1 MKMII
6 QQGRIIDPSQQLDQV
21 TNIYISHG
29 HIVAV
34 GDQIP
39 TGFEPSDEVETLDAQ
54 GLWVLPGLV
63 DLQARLGEPGKHL
76 AGTIASE
83 TKAAVAGG
91 ITTLCCPP
99 DTQPV
104 TDTQAVTE
112 LIQRRARQAATAFVL
127 PLGALTKDLAGE
139 QLSNMNSLKAGGCVA
154 LSQANQPIQ
163 NPLVLK
169 NALNYAAS
177 QDLLVMLRCENQQ
190 LKNHGVAHSG
200 AVSTRLG
207 LNPIPRSAET
217 IALARDLI
225 LVAESG
231 VRAHFSQLSCA
242 ESVQMIAQA
251 KAQGLPVTCDV
262 AAHQLHLT
270 EMDLLEFSSLFHVC
284 PPLRSQDDQ
293 LALIAGVA
301 DGTIDAIVSDH
312 TPLNK
317 DHKLLPFG
325 ESTPGISALETL
337 LPLTLKLV
345 SQGQL
350 SLERAISTLTWQ
362 PANIINVMAGRL
374 SSGYSADLCLVDPEA
389 FWAFDPAQL
398 ISAGKN
404 SPFAGWR
411 FESVV
416 VTTLFQGRTVYQN
429 RAV

>member
-6 QQGRIIDPSQQLDQV
+6 QQGRVIDPSQQLDLI

-34 GDQIP
+34 GDSVP
-39 TGFEPSDEVETLDAQ
+39 TGFEASAEIDILDAQ

-76 AGTIASE
+76 AGNIASE

-127 PLGALTKDLAGE
+127 PLGALTKGLAGE

-169 NALNYAAS
+169 NALDYAAS

-270 EMDLLEFSSLFHVC
+270 EMDLLEFNSLFHVS

-337 LPLTLKLV
+337 LPLTFKLV
-345 SQGQL
+345 QNGQL
-350 SLERAISTLTWQ
+350 TLERAISALTWQ
-362 PANIINVMAGRL
+362 PANIINVMAGRIT
-374 SSGYSADLCLVDPEA
+374 SGYSADLCLVDPET

-411 FESVV
+411 FESAV

>member
-1 MKMII
+1 MKTII
-6 QQGRIIDPSQQLDQV
+6 QQGRVIDPSQQLDQI
-21 TNIYISHG
+21 TNIYLSQG

-34 GDQIP
+34 GDQAP
-39 TGFEPSDEVETLDAQ
+39 DGFSQDDRPDIIDAS

-76 AGTIASE
+76 AGTIATE

-99 DTQPV
+99 DTQPA

-127 PLGALTKDLAGE
+127 PIGALTKALEGE
-139 QLSNMNSLKAGGCVA
+139 QLSNMNALKAGGCVA
-154 LSQANQPIQ
+154 LSQANQPVQ

-169 NALNYAAS
+169 NALDYAAS
-177 QDLLVMLRCENQQ
+177 QNLLVMLRCENQQ

-231 VRAHFSQLSCA
+231 VQAHFSQLSCA
-242 ESVQMIAQA
+242 ESVKMIAQA
-251 KAQGLPVTCDV
+251 KAAGLPVTCDV

-270 EMDLLEFSSLFHVC
+270 EMDLLEFNSLFHLT

-293 LALIAGVA
+293 AALIAGLA

-345 SQGQL
+345 QQGQL
-350 SLERAISTLTWQ
+350 SLERAISALTWQ
-362 PANIINVMAGRL
+362 PANIIHVMAGRL
-374 SSGYSADLCLVDPEA
+374 ASGYSADLLLFDPEA
-389 FWAFDPAQL
+389 YWAFEPEHL

-404 SPFAGWR
+404 SPFTGWR
-411 FESVV
+411 FEGKV
-416 VTTLFQGRTVYQN
+416 VTTLFQGRPVFQN
-429 RAV
+429 REV

>member
-1 MKMII
+1 MKTII
-6 QQGRIIDPSQQLDQV
+6 QQGRVIDPSQQLDQI
-21 TNIYISHG
+21 TNIYLSQG

-34 GDQIP
+34 ADQAP
-39 TGFEPSDEVETLDAQ
+39 DGFSNDDRPDIIDAS

-76 AGTIASE
+76 AGTIATE

-99 DTQPV
+99 DTQPA

-127 PLGALTKDLAGE
+127 PIGALTKALEGE
-139 QLSNMNSLKAGGCVA
+139 QLSNMNALKAGGCVA
-154 LSQANQPIQ
+154 LSQANQPVQ

-169 NALNYAAS
+169 NALDYAAS
-177 QDLLVMLRCENQQ
+177 QNLLVMLRCENQQ
-190 LKNHGVAHSG
+190 LKNYGVAHSG

-231 VRAHFSQLSCA
+231 VQAHFSQLSCA
-242 ESVQMIAQA
+242 ESVKMIAQA
-251 KAQGLPVTCDV
+251 KAAGLPVTCDV

-270 EMDLLEFSSLFHVC
+270 EMDLLEFNSLFHLT

-293 LALIAGVA
+293 AALIAGLA

-345 SQGQL
+345 QQGQL
-350 SLERAISTLTWQ
+350 SLERAISALTWQ
-362 PANIINVMAGRL
+362 PANIIHVMAGRL
-374 SSGYSADLCLVDPEA
+374 ASGYSADLLLFDPEA
-389 FWAFDPAQL
+389 YWAFESEQL

-404 SPFAGWR
+404 SPFTGWR
-411 FESVV
+411 FEGKV
-416 VTTLFQGRTVYQN
+416 VTTLFQGRPVFQN
-429 RAV
+429 REV